1 MEVNNMEIIILGLLI
16 IQKNTI
22 YELRKIIKTKFG
34 SMCSSS
40 TGSIQ
45 ASIKK
50 LLKNG
55 MVIFTEHVE
64 NSINKKVYNITEKGK
79 KYFLENV
86 SKPMLNKEK
95 NMELAKFFFM
105 GFVTPDKRIDLI
117 DSYISQLK
125 TDKEYFYQILSSEPD
140 KETAVAS
147 YMNYLKINGITK
159 NFEKMLSSNSVL
171 CSVQD
176 IAIFQYASLD
186 LAIAKI
192 DFEIRWFTDF
202 RKKITKT

>member
-1 MEVNNMEIIILGLLI
+1 MEIIILGLLI

-34 SMCSSS
+34 SMCSNS

-45 ASIKK
+45 ATIKN

-55 MVIFTEHVE
+55 MVVFVEYVE
-64 NSINKKVYNITEKGK
+64 NSINKKVYMITDEGK
-79 KYFLENV
+79 KYFLDNV
-86 SKPMLNKEK
+86 SKPMFNKEK

-125 TDKEYFYQILSSEPD
+125 ANKKYFNQILNSAPD
-140 KETAVAS
+140 KESSAAS
-147 YMNYLKINGITK
+147 YMNYLKENGLIK
-159 NFEKMLSSNSVL
+159 NFEKMLNSKSAL

-176 IAIFQYASLD
+176 IAAFQYASLD
-186 LAIAKI
+186 LTIAKV

-202 RKKITKT
+202 RKKLTKI